1 MWAVLLRTC
10 VQRAGSIVLTLVLAT
25 VITFGLQKLV
35 PGDPALA
42 IAGEDAT
49 AQRVAEIRAD
59 LGLDRPFVVQYLDW
73 LRGAVTGD
81 LGTTIRG
88 DASVW
93 DLIGQRLPA
102 TLTLAA
108 VALLFS
114 IIIGVGAGVAAALR
128 HGSKADTAVT
138 AVATLGVAVPNFWLG
153 MVIVVVFGLTL
164 NWLPVSGY
172 ALPWEDFAAWARH
185 VTLPAI
191 ALGTAGAAEIARQ
204 VRSALVE
211 VLRSDFIRTHRA
223 KGLPQRAVVW
233 RHAMKNASLP
243 LVTVVG
249 LQISH
254 LLGGTVV
261 IESVFAIPGIGSLI
275 VQSANQRDYPVIQGV
290 VFVTALLIILTNL
303 AVDLVYRYVDPRIG
317 VRPARRAGLRRA
329 QRGVTV

>member
-1 MWAVLLRTC
+1 MLRRC
-10 VQRAGSIVLTLVLAT
+10 VQRAGSIVLTIVLAT
-25 VITFGLQKLV
+25 VITFGLQKLI

-42 IAGEDAT
+42 IAGEHAT
-49 AQRVAEIRAD
+49 AQAIAEIRAD

-73 LRGAVTGD
+73 LQGALTGD
-81 LGTTIRG
+81 LGTTVRG

-93 DLIGQRLPA
+93 DLIGQRLPV

-114 IIIGVGAGVAAALR
+114 ILIGVVAGVAAALR
-128 HGSKADTAVT
+128 HGSKADTALT
-138 AVATLGVAVPNFWLG
+138 AGATLGVAVPNFWLG
-153 MVIVVVFGLTL
+153 MVLIVVFGLTF
-164 NWLPVSGY
+164 NWFPASGY
-172 ALPWEDFAAWARH
+172 ALPWEDFAAWAQH
-185 VTLPAI
+185 VILPAI

-204 VRSALVE
+204 VRSALIE
-211 VLRSDFIRTHRA
+211 VLRSDYIRTHRA
-223 KGLPQRAVVW
+223 KGLPRGAVVW

-317 VRPARRAGLRRA
+317 ARPVRAMSLLRA
-329 QRGVTV
+329 QRGATA